1 MSFEG
6 HSQAQP
12 LLPIIYDSHL
22 LIYDWVKISIQ
33 ETTLLYIFPLEIR
46 LVSSNDKS

>member
-12 LLPIIYDSHL
+12 LPPVIYDSHL
-22 LIYDWVKISIQ
+22 LIYDWVNISIQ
-33 ETTLLYIFPLEIR
+33 ETTLLYISPLEMR
-46 LVSSNDKS
+46 LVSFNDKS